1 MKMRK
6 GRMGALC
13 FAFALSGHAQIE
25 KGRLTIEPHIG
36 MTVANLVGSSSM
48 GSTGQVGMMGGL
60 EFQYGI
66 SERFSFSAG
75 ANYAQYGARDHGE
88 HGLAAHVTA
97 IPVGTPPI
105 GGNYT
110 IAISEKNSLNY
121 HVDCLT
127 FPLTIAFHPYQGLYF
142 RTGVQLGVKT
152 KAKVKG
158 ETIVV
163 GHLSPTD
170 ITTTDYMI
178 GTSVSSGEVD
188 MDLGDDVRPIDIGIP
203 VGIGYEY
210 KNVTLD
216 ARYLFGLLNISK
228 EDGEHL
234 RNSAFMFTLGYKI
247 PFPKR

>member
-1 MKMRK
+1 MKRILFVFMLVQLAI
-6 GRMGALC
+6 MG
-13 FAFALSGHAQIE
+13 SAQTE

-48 GSTGQVGMMGGL
+48 GSTGQVGLMGGL

-66 SERFSFSAG
+66 SERFSFSVG

-110 IAISEKNSLNY
+110 IVISEKNSLNY
-121 HVDCLT
+121 HVDYLT
-127 FPLTIAFHPYQGLYF
+127 FPLTIAFHPYQGLFF

-158 ETIVV
+158 ETTVL

-170 ITTTDYMI
+170 ITTTDLMI
-178 GTSVSSGEVD
+178 GTGVSSGEFD
-188 MDLGDDVRPIDIGIP
+188 MDMGDDVRPIDLGIP

-210 KNVTLD
+210 KNVILD
-216 ARYLFGLLNISK
+216 ARYLFGLLNVSK

>member
-6 GRMGALC
+6 GMMVALC
-13 FAFALSGHAQIE
+13 LAFALCGHGQME

-48 GSTGQVGMMGGL
+48 GFTGQIGLMGGL

-66 SERFSFSAG
+66 SERFSFSVG

-88 HGLAAHVTA
+88 HGLATHVTT
-97 IPVGTPPI
+97 IPVSSQPGGT
-105 GGNYT
+105 YT

-121 HVDCLT
+121 HVDYLT
-127 FPLTIAFHPYQGLYF
+127 FPLTIAFHPYQGLFF

-158 ETIVV
+158 EAIVNGILMPV
-163 GHLSPTD
+163 DFS
-170 ITTTDYMI
+170 TTDFMN
-178 GTSVSSGEVD
+178 GSGVSGAQVD
-188 MDLGDDVRPIDIGIP
+188 MDLGDDVRPIDLGIP
-203 VGIGYEY
+203 VGVGYEY

-216 ARYLFGLLNISK
+216 ARYLFGLLNVSK

>member
-1 MKMRK
+1 MKRILFVFILVQLAI
-6 GRMGALC
+6 MG
-13 FAFALSGHAQIE
+13 FAQIE

-48 GSTGQVGMMGGL
+48 GSTGQIGLMGGF

-66 SERFSFSAG
+66 SERFSFSVG

-110 IAISEKNSLNY
+110 IVISEKNSLNY
-121 HVDCLT
+121 HVDYLT
-127 FPLTIAFHPYQGLYF
+127 FPLTIAFHPYQGLFF

-158 ETIVV
+158 ETTVL

-170 ITTTDYMI
+170 ITTTDLMI
-178 GTSVSSGEVD
+178 GTGVSSGEFD
-188 MDLGDDVRPIDIGIP
+188 MDMGDDVRPIDIGIP

-210 KNVTLD
+210 KKVTLD
-216 ARYLFGLLNISK
+216 ARYLFGLLNVSK

>member
-1 MKMRK
+1 MKRILFVFMLIQLAI
-6 GRMGALC
+6 MG
-13 FAFALSGHAQIE
+13 SAQTE
-25 KGRLTIEPHIG
+25 KGRLKIEPHIG

-48 GSTGQVGMMGGL
+48 GSTGQVGMIGGF

-66 SERFSFSAG
+66 SERFSFSVG

-88 HGLAAHVTA
+88 HGLGAHVT
-97 IPVGTPPI
+97 PVGSRPN
-105 GGNYT
+105 GGTYSIT
-110 IAISEKNSLNY
+110 ISEKNSLNY
-121 HVDCLT
+121 HVDYLT